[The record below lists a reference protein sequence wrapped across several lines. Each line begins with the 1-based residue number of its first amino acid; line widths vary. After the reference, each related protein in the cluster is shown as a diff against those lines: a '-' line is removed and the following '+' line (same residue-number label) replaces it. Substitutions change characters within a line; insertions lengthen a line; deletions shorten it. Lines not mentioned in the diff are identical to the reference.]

1 MKQITSKLSLPNIIP
16 QNHSKKLPKKRIKK
30 RNDVNNSSLKKENDL
45 LVNESSRPVLSHD
58 RYVYWK
64 GKQNFIWKFRK
75 TNM

>member
-30 RNDVNNSSLKKENDL
+30 RNI
-45 LVNESSRPVLSHD
+45 VNESSRPVLSHD

-64 GKQNFIWKFRK
+64 GKQNFYLEISQNKHVGSFDE
-75 TNM
+75 